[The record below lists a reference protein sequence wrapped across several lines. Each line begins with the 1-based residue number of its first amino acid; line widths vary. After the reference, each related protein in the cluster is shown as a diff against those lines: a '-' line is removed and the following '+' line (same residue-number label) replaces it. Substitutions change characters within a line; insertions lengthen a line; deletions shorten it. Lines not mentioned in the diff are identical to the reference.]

1 MKCSTKNNAN
11 IKTNK
16 SVANKDKNKLKGV
29 TAKSLLTNAAN
40 MKITKAIVNSKQNRK
55 NLHKAIINGAAE
67 LFTANEANAA
77 STRTTATTEG
87 SNKSICKRKELHEKD
102 IEGQK
107 TSFHNEQSPYPTK
120 MLISNDSE
128 PMTIAGCLLSRKE
141 IEYRQEE
148 RSPIPMQTTNSPQS
162 SLSSTITTAP
172 TITATTTTTTTGLLN
187 EQIGSGRVHHFHNHH
202 NHHQNHNQQQ
212 QQQPQQQQQLQQ
224 QHHQAS
230 ESRFAANLN
239 LSLLAGKSATLLSV
253 VNETSNQTVLRTTT
267 ITNTIAEDSQHMKNF
282 QLNKNEKDTVT
293 NIHFDTAKSTTAI
306 TAAAAAAATATAA
319 AAAAAAAANAD
330 KLQDN
335 CNGDVCEAATA
346 VIIHRHHTQTTDKVN
361 KCNIESNNSN
371 NSQINRNDNNNSSA
385 KSVINAA
392 TTTPTTTPTTAA
404 TTISENYQEK
414 LENCEEEF
422 EKTLNNELQQ
432 QQQQQPVNYRGVN
445 NTVII
450 TNYNHNAQQQ
460 QQQHHHHH
468 HPHHPHHQHQHSQ
481 QQQQHSENSFSVQ
494 TVEYDSQTSNI
505 LSSTSDPNLN
515 LAVIGIPTPQSAN
528 QSAQQQSITSSEQL
542 QEHAHHYTHQPSADQ
557 WLNVYSNCAYDL
569 SLNHT
574 QSVNDLTS
582 QLLTSTLTQ
591 LQQHSQQQQQHHH
604 HHHHH
609 THPQNLAYYPAHLIN
624 PGAAITAA
632 TTLANGSYTLHDD
645 TMRSNTTLY
654 STSYAPTGHEHLHQ
668 HTQLVGTTAT
678 TPHTPTNIDEVIQ
691 DTLKGEC
698 LDDHH
703 TAVSYLTNLN
713 SVVDAQTLKDTYHH
727 SANLGHELSTLT
739 AIAPAHLQSSN
750 HLQTIH
756 HLHQNNSVS
765 SGGNSP
771 SPSSALS
778 QTGDVATLQSFTQL
792 TNANASS
799 HRDIYGLLT
808 TDQNSMSY
816 FTSPPS
822 PVLSQG

>member
-1 MKCSTKNNAN
+1 
-11 IKTNK
+11 
-16 SVANKDKNKLKGV
+16 
-29 TAKSLLTNAAN
+29 
-40 MKITKAIVNSKQNRK
+40 
-55 NLHKAIINGAAE
+55 
-67 LFTANEANAA
+67 
-77 STRTTATTEG
+77 
-87 SNKSICKRKELHEKD
+87 
-102 IEGQK
+102 
-107 TSFHNEQSPYPTK
+107 
-120 MLISNDSE
+120 MLISDESE

-141 IEYRQEE
+141 IEYRQEQ

-162 SLSSTITTAP
+162 SLSSTTTA
-172 TITATTTTTTTGLLN
+172 AAVTTTTTTTITGLLN

-212 QQQPQQQQQLQQ
+212 QQQHQQQQQQ
-224 QHHQAS
+224 HQAS

-267 ITNTIAEDSQHMKNF
+267 ITNTTAEEDSQHMKNF

-293 NIHFDTAKSTTAI
+293 NIHFDTAKSTVAI
-306 TAAAAAAATATAA
+306 DAA
-319 AAAAAAAANAD
+319 AAAAAAAASAVD

-346 VIIHRHHTQTTDKVN
+346 VIINRHHTQTTDKVN
-361 KCNIESNNSN
+361 KCNIESNNS
-371 NSQINRNDNNNSSA
+371 QINRNDNNNLSA
-385 KSVINAA
+385 KSVINATTTTTTTA
-392 TTTPTTTPTTAA
+392 TTSAA

-414 LENCEEEF
+414 LENCEEF

-432 QQQQQPVNYRGVN
+432 QHQQQPVNYRGVN

-460 QQQHHHHH
+460 HHHNHHHHQ
-468 HPHHPHHQHQHSQ
+468 HHQHH
-481 QQQQHSENSFSVQ
+481 QQQQHSDNSFSVQ

-528 QSAQQQSITSSEQL
+528 QSAQQSVTSSEQL
-542 QEHAHHYTHQPSADQ
+542 QEHAHHYSHQPSVADQ
-557 WLNVYSNCAYDL
+557 WLNVYNNCAYDL

-591 LQQHSQQQQQHHH
+591 LQQHSHHH

-632 TTLANGSYTLHDD
+632 TTLANASSYTLHDD

-668 HTQLVGTTAT
+668 HTQLVGTTPN

-713 SVVDAQTLKDTYHH
+713 SVVDAQTLKDTYH

-739 AIAPAHLQSSN
+739 VVAPAHLQSSSN

>member
-1 MKCSTKNNAN
+1 MKCSTKNNSN

-16 SVANKDKNKLKGV
+16 NIANKDKSKLKGV

-40 MKITKAIVNSKQNRK
+40 MKITKAIANSKQNRK
-55 NLHKAIINGAAE
+55 NLHKAIINGAEIFA
-67 LFTANEANAA
+67 ANEANEA
-77 STRTTATTEG
+77 SATTATTTTTTTTE
-87 SNKSICKRKELHEKD
+87 SSSKSIGKRKELQEKD

-128 PMTIAGCLLSRKE
+128 PMTIAGCLLGRKE
-141 IEYRQEE
+141 IEYRQEQ
-148 RSPIPMQTTNSPQS
+148 RSPLPMQTVNSPQS
-162 SLSSTITTAP
+162 LS
-172 TITATTTTTTTGLLN
+172 TTTTSLLN
-187 EQIGSGRVHHFHNHH
+187 EQIGPGRVHHFHNHH
-202 NHHQNHNQQQ
+202 NHHQHHNQQQ
-212 QQQPQQQQQLQQ
+212 QQQQQQQ
-224 QHHQAS
+224 QAS

-267 ITNTIAEDSQHMKNF
+267 ITNTTNEADSQQQQQHMKNF

-293 NIHFDTAKSTTAI
+293 NVNFDTAKSTN
-306 TAAAAAAATATAA
+306 ATA
-319 AAAAAAAANAD
+319 AD
-330 KLQDN
+330 KLQDS
-335 CNGDVCEAATA
+335 CNGGDVVETATA
-346 VIIHRHHTQTTDKVN
+346 AIIHRHQQTTDKVNN
-361 KCNIESNNSN
+361 KCNIESNNN
-371 NSQINRNDNNNSSA
+371 QINRNDHNNSSV
-385 KSVINAA
+385 KSVINA
-392 TTTPTTTPTTAA
+392 TAA
-404 TTISENYQEK
+404 IISENYQEK
-414 LENCEEEF
+414 IENCEEF
-422 EKTLNNELQQ
+422 EKNLNNELQQQ

-460 QQQHHHHH
+460 SHHHHH
-468 HPHHPHHQHQHSQ
+468 HHQPHHHHHHHQQQ
-481 QQQQHSENSFSVQ
+481 QQQQHPENSFSVQ

-505 LSSTSDPNLN
+505 LNSTSDPNLN
-515 LAVIGIPTPQSAN
+515 LAVIGIPTPQSSN
-528 QSAQQQSITSSEQL
+528 QTGQQHTVTSPQQQI
-542 QEHAHHYTHQPSADQ
+542 QEHAHHYVHQPSTDQ
-557 WLNVYSNCAYDL
+557 WLNVYNNCAYDL

-591 LQQHSQQQQQHHH
+591 LHQHSHHH
-604 HHHHH
+604 PHH
-609 THPQNLAYYPAHLIN
+609 THHQNLTYYPAHLIN

-632 TTLANGSYTLHDD
+632 TTLANASTYTLHDD

-668 HTQLVGTTAT
+668 HTQLVGTTANT
-678 TPHTPTNIDEVIQ
+678 AHTPTNIDEVIQ

-703 TAVSYLTNLN
+703 SAVSYLTNLN
-713 SVVDAQTLKDTYHH
+713 SVVDAQTLKDTYHNT
-727 SANLGHELSTLT
+727 NLGHELSTLT
-739 AIAPAHLQSSN
+739 AVAPGHLQSSN

-756 HLHQNNSVS
+756 HLQQNNSVS
-765 SGGNSP
+765 SGANSP

-816 FTSPPS
+816 FPSPPS
-822 PVLSQG
+822 PVLSQGKCLFESCNVLGLFLH